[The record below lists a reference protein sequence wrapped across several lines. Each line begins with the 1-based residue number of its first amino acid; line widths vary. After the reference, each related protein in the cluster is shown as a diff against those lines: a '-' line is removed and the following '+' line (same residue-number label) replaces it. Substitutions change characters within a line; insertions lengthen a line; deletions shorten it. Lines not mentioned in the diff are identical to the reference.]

1 MDERRVSHGLE
12 RVMRGLELG
21 TAGLLVVLFGVGV
34 VDFGLQILELG
45 TSGRITDPRAVVG
58 LIDTALLLFII
69 VEVFLTVIA
78 YSRDESVVRIVLGAG
93 LIAIAR
99 KVITFRTEAYAS
111 PEAALFAAASYG
123 GLLAVVGA
131 MFYAIR
137 RQSERDDAGADDIV

>member
-1 MDERRVSHGLE
+1 MDERRVSDGLE
-12 RVMRGLELG
+12 RAMRALELG
-21 TAGLLVVLFGVGV
+21 TAGLLVVLFAVGA

-99 KVITFRTEAYAS
+99 KIITFRTGAYAS
-111 PEAALFAAASYG
+111 TETALFAAASYG
-123 GLLAVVGA
+123 GLLAVLGA
-131 MFYAIR
+131 VFYGI
-137 RQSERDDAGADDIV
+137 SHHAGEAPEDLV